1 MELYKKEDFFGES
14 SLDFRALIKKLKQKW
29 YYFLVSIPTFVLGAL
44 AYIYFAQPV
53 YQVGTSLL
61 VYEKK
66 TNQLGDSQ
74 YNEGGIM
81 LNNSEKNI
89 QNEIGIIN
97 SFNLVKQT
105 LEDLQYNVSFYST
118 RNFRTRELYSSKP
131 YDVILEEGRVQII
144 GTPIT
149 VIEISET
156 QFAIE
161 LEADEYNLL
170 SEDGLTI
177 TEVKEPYAYTGT
189 CAYGEVCETD
199 KFAIRI
205 FREDEFVWEEEDTGE
220 YFFVINN
227 PDGLVQSYLNKLE
240 VGVLD
245 EDATIVNL
253 TTEGPIV
260 QKERDFLA
268 MLCRN
273 YIANQLEEKNQA
285 AQATAD
291 FIENQLTS
299 AKDTLRRTENIATD
313 IAQTS
318 ESVNLDITA
327 AAAVEQLRNLQVEK
341 DRYSLNNRYYTTVLN
356 QLENNTNP
364 NSIPAPGAMGITD
377 DAMSSLIINLKQL
390 NQQKV
395 ERSIT
400 SGSGGIE
407 LTILDSKIENAQRD
421 LTEYVRS
428 YLNTTRIQISDIN
441 ARISRVKREVRKLPV
456 DIQLSENI
464 NRKKIINENLVSYLM
479 QKQAEAEIARAANS
493 PDSKMLDEPRQ
504 IGDGPVAPKKV
515 LILLAAMVLGL
526 GLPIIMVVAG
536 DLFNDKVLNSDQIT
550 DKSSAPILGN
560 IVRGQTE
567 SERGLITY
575 DNLTSPVSESFRF
588 LKVNL
593 QFLAVDKTKKVIG
606 LTSTVPGEGKTFCAL
621 NLASIL
627 AISGKR
633 TLIIGADIRKPKL
646 FERSRITNEV
656 GLSSYLIN
664 QAMLDEIIQNSDLEN
679 LDIVPSGPVP
689 PNPAELIDSPK
700 LSEMFEILKGTYE
713 YIVVDT
719 PPVGLVSDF
728 LILSKYM
735 DINLYVVRQGYSK
748 IEFLSEIDKVRA
760 KGKLNNL
767 YVLFN
772 DVKMTSAKYTRY
784 GYDKYGYSGVGYK
797 AKRKQYGKYVVKRL
811 KNKYRTKEKSY

>member
-1 MELYKKEDFFGES
+1 MTMLPT
-14 SLDFRALIKKLKQKW
+14 KLTPNKMIIL
-29 YYFLVSIPTFVLGAL
+29 FGAL
-44 AYIYFAQPV
+44 
-53 YQVGTSLL
+53 
-61 VYEKK
+61 
-66 TNQLGDSQ
+66 
-74 YNEGGIM
+74 
-81 LNNSEKNI
+81 
-89 QNEIGIIN
+89 
-97 SFNLVKQT
+97 
-105 LEDLQYNVSFYST
+105 
-118 RNFRTRELYSSKP
+118 
-131 YDVILEEGRVQII
+131 
-144 GTPIT
+144 
-149 VIEISET
+149 
-156 QFAIE
+156 
-161 LEADEYNLL
+161 
-170 SEDGLTI
+170 
-177 TEVKEPYAYTGT
+177 
-189 CAYGEVCETD
+189 
-199 KFAIRI
+199 
-205 FREDEFVWEEEDTGE
+205 
-220 YFFVINN
+220 
-227 PDGLVQSYLNKLE
+227 
-240 VGVLD
+240 
-245 EDATIVNL
+245 
-253 TTEGPIV
+253 
-260 QKERDFLA
+260 
-268 MLCRN
+268 
-273 YIANQLEEKNQA
+273 
-285 AQATAD
+285 
-291 FIENQLTS
+291 
-299 AKDTLRRTENIATD
+299 
-313 IAQTS
+313 
-318 ESVNLDITA
+318 
-327 AAAVEQLRNLQVEK
+327 
-341 DRYSLNNRYYTTVLN
+341 
-356 QLENNTNP
+356 
-364 NSIPAPGAMGITD
+364 
-377 DAMSSLIINLKQL
+377 
-390 NQQKV
+390 
-395 ERSIT
+395 
-400 SGSGGIE
+400 
-407 LTILDSKIENAQRD
+407 
-421 LTEYVRS
+421 
-428 YLNTTRIQISDIN
+428 
-441 ARISRVKREVRKLPV
+441 
-456 DIQLSENI
+456 
-464 NRKKIINENLVSYLM
+464 
-479 QKQAEAEIARAANS
+479 
-493 PDSKMLDEPRQ
+493 
-504 IGDGPVAPKKV
+504 
-515 LILLAAMVLGL
+515 VLGL
-526 GLPIIMVVAG
+526 GLPIVMVVAG
-536 DLFNDKVLNSDQIT
+536 DLFNDKVLNSDQIN

-748 IEFLSEIDKVRA
+748 IEFLSEIDKVRT
-760 KGKLNNL
+760 KGNLNNL

>member
-1 MELYKKEDFFGES
+1 
-14 SLDFRALIKKLKQKW
+14 
-29 YYFLVSIPTFVLGAL
+29 
-44 AYIYFAQPV
+44 
-53 YQVGTSLL
+53 
-61 VYEKK
+61 
-66 TNQLGDSQ
+66 
-74 YNEGGIM
+74 
-81 LNNSEKNI
+81 
-89 QNEIGIIN
+89 
-97 SFNLVKQT
+97 
-105 LEDLQYNVSFYST
+105 
-118 RNFRTRELYSSKP
+118 
-131 YDVILEEGRVQII
+131 
-144 GTPIT
+144 
-149 VIEISET
+149 
-156 QFAIE
+156 
-161 LEADEYNLL
+161 
-170 SEDGLTI
+170 
-177 TEVKEPYAYTGT
+177 
-189 CAYGEVCETD
+189 
-199 KFAIRI
+199 
-205 FREDEFVWEEEDTGE
+205 
-220 YFFVINN
+220 
-227 PDGLVQSYLNKLE
+227 
-240 VGVLD
+240 
-245 EDATIVNL
+245 
-253 TTEGPIV
+253 
-260 QKERDFLA
+260 
-268 MLCRN
+268 
-273 YIANQLEEKNQA
+273 
-285 AQATAD
+285 
-291 FIENQLTS
+291 
-299 AKDTLRRTENIATD
+299 
-313 IAQTS
+313 
-318 ESVNLDITA
+318 
-327 AAAVEQLRNLQVEK
+327 VEQLRNLQVEK

>member
-1 MELYKKEDFFGES
+1 T
-14 SLDFRALIKKLKQKW
+14 Q
-29 YYFLVSIPTFVLGAL
+29 LVGV
-44 AYIYFAQPV
+44 PV
-53 YQVGTSLL
+53 YVT
-61 VYEKK
+61 
-66 TNQLGDSQ
+66 
-74 YNEGGIM
+74 
-81 LNNSEKNI
+81 
-89 QNEIGIIN
+89 
-97 SFNLVKQT
+97 
-105 LEDLQYNVSFYST
+105 
-118 RNFRTRELYSSKP
+118 
-131 YDVILEEGRVQII
+131 
-144 GTPIT
+144 
-149 VIEISET
+149 EISEN
-156 QFAIE
+156 QFALEIE
-161 LEADEYNLL
+161 VDEYNMLD
-170 SEDGLTI
+170 EDGNSI
-177 TEVKEPYAYTGT
+177 IEVKEPYSYTGT
-189 CAYGEVCETD
+189 CAYGEVCETE
-199 KFAIRI
+199 KFAVRI
-205 FREDEFVWEEEDTGE
+205 FREEEFTREEGDTGE
-220 YFFVINN
+220 YYFTINN
-227 PDGLVQSYLNKLE
+227 PNGLVQSYLNKLE
-240 VGVLD
+240 VAALD

-253 TTEGPIV
+253 TSEGPIV
-260 QKERDFLA
+260 QKERDFLSR
-268 MLCRN
+268 LCRN
-273 YIANQLEEKNQA
+273 YISNQLDDKNNA
-285 AQATAD
+285 AQSTID
-291 FIENQLTS
+291 FIERQLGT
-299 AKDTLRRTENIATD
+299 ATD
-313 IAQTS
+313 SLRNTQIAATTQAQKS
-318 ESVNLDITA
+318 GSVNIDVEA
-327 AAAVEQLRNLQVEK
+327 QAAVEQLRNLQIEK
-341 DRYSLNNRYYTTVLN
+341 DRYSLNNRYYATVLN
-356 QLENNTNP
+356 QLENSSNP
-364 NSIPAPGAMGITD
+364 NSIPAPGAMGISD
-377 DAMSSLIINLKQL
+377 EAMSTLIINLKSL
-390 NQQKV
+390 NQEKV
-395 ERSIT
+395 SKSIT

-407 LTILDSKIENAQRD
+407 LTILDTKIENAQKD

-441 ARISRVKREVRKLPV
+441 ARISRVRREVNKLPG
-456 DIQLSENI
+456 DIQLQETIGQRMEI
-464 NRKKIINENLVSYLM
+464 NQNLVSYLM
-479 QKQAEAEIARAANS
+479 QKRAEAEIVRAANS

-504 IGDGPVAPKKV
+504 VGNGPVAPKKII
-515 LILLAAMVLGL
+515 ILFAAMVLGL
-526 GLPIIMVVAG
+526 GLPIVMVVAG
-536 DLFNDKVLNSDQIT
+536 DLFNDKVLNSDQIN

-748 IEFLSEIDKVRA
+748 IEFLSEIDKVRT
-760 KGKLNNL
+760 KGNLNNL

>member
-1 MELYKKEDFFGES
+1 F
-14 SLDFRALIKKLKQKW
+14 
-29 YYFLVSIPTFVLGAL
+29 
-44 AYIYFAQPV
+44 
-53 YQVGTSLL
+53 
-61 VYEKK
+61 
-66 TNQLGDSQ
+66 
-74 YNEGGIM
+74 
-81 LNNSEKNI
+81 
-89 QNEIGIIN
+89 
-97 SFNLVKQT
+97 
-105 LEDLQYNVSFYST
+105 
-118 RNFRTRELYSSKP
+118 TRE
-131 YDVILEEGRVQII
+131 
-144 GTPIT
+144 
-149 VIEISET
+149 
-156 QFAIE
+156 
-161 LEADEYNLL
+161 
-170 SEDGLTI
+170 ED
-177 TEVKEPYAYTGT
+177 
-189 CAYGEVCETD
+189 
-199 KFAIRI
+199 
-205 FREDEFVWEEEDTGE
+205 DTGE
-220 YFFVINN
+220 YYFTINN
-227 PDGLVQSYLNKLE
+227 PNGLVQSYLNKLE
-240 VGVLD
+240 VAALD
-245 EDATIVNL
+245 EDATIVSL
-253 TTEGPIV
+253 TSEGPIV
-260 QKERDFLA
+260 QKERDFLSR
-268 MLCRN
+268 LCRN
-273 YIANQLEEKNQA
+273 YIYNQLEEKNQA
-285 AQATAD
+285 AQATVD
-291 FIENQLTS
+291 FIDNQLNS
-299 AKDTLRRTENIATD
+299 AKDTLRTTENQATQNA
-313 IAQTS
+313 ISAGG
-318 ESVNLDITA
+318 VNLDINA
-327 AAAVEQLRNLQVEK
+327 QAAVDQLRQLRVDK
-341 DRYSLNNRYYTTVLN
+341 DRYSLNNRYYATVLN
-356 QLENNTNP
+356 QLENNSNP
-364 NSIPAPGAMGITD
+364 NSIPAPGAMGISD
-377 DAMSSLIINLKQL
+377 EAMSTLIINLKAL
-390 NQQKV
+390 NQEKV
-395 ERSIT
+395 SKSIT

-407 LTILDSKIENAQRD
+407 LTILDTKIENAQKD

-428 YLNTTRIQISDIN
+428 YLNTNRIQISDIN
-441 ARISRVKREVRKLPV
+441 ARIARVQREVNKLPV
-456 DIQLSENI
+456 DIQISQNI
-464 NRKKIINENLVSYLM
+464 NQKREINQNLVSYLM
-479 QKQAEAEIARAANS
+479 QKRAEAEISRAANS

-504 IGDGPVAPKKV
+504 LGTGPVAPKKMI
-515 LILLAAMVLGL
+515 ILFGALVLGL
-526 GLPIIMVVAG
+526 GLPVVMVVAG
-536 DLFNDKVLNSDQIT
+536 DLFNDKVLNSDQIN

-748 IEFLSEIDKVRA
+748 IEFLSEIDKVRT
-760 KGKLNNL
+760 KGNLNNL